1 MELVASTG
9 DITVQDASR
18 AGSDSSADLDDHDQI
33 RRYFE
38 TAQWTA
44 DGTTVLTYS
53 STNLVSG
60 YIVPEDLLA
69 PKTSPLHLTPQTTIQ
84 LPEPSNVLASAP
96 YFTLS
101 EPYTNQ
107 VLISP
112 RDHPIQLYYLASN
125 ASSTSTS
132 TSHSPAA
139 SYPFTKVRSET
150 FLSAT
155 SLIWPGPGSH
165 FIAGA
170 RNLLAKFDVSRTGA
184 SSEPVLRIKT
194 IPSERHLSKGGG
206 VGMRGT
212 VSALGAQPP
221 EAGSGASLV
230 AAGTWTRWI
239 GLYDFAQAGACVATW
254 SIASVSDSTDSKM
267 GEAAAQRAIGGGGV
281 TQTVWSPCGRYLL
294 VGERRSR
301 GVLVYDV
308 RVAGRLLGWLEGR
321 EASGN
326 QRVLCDVFPGQRQ
339 DGGFEVWSGTST
351 HGLIRVWEGVGTRE
365 GPHRPSWEWRAHD
378 PRSTVGAACVHPSGT
393 VVATCS
399 GSWAFD
405 DDNTRGGS
413 AAASGADGGSSSEGN
428 DSASDSDR
436 MAWMRRKNMESSL
449 KLWSLADTSQGE
461 DVPEQPVGGEL
472 GADGL

>member
-33 RRYFE
+33 RGYFE
-38 TAQWTA
+38 TAKWTA

-69 PKTSPLHLTPQTTIQ
+69 PKTSPLHLTPQATIQ

-107 VLISP
+107 VLVSA
-112 RDHPIQLYYLASN
+112 RDHPIQLYYLAPN
-125 ASSTSTS
+125 ASSPTSP
-132 TSHSPAA
+132 SHSPAA
-139 SYPFTKVRSET
+139 SYPFAKARSET

-155 SLIWPGPGSH
+155 SLIWPGPGLH

-170 RNLLAKFDVSRTGA
+170 RNLLAKFDVSRPGA

-221 EAGSGASLV
+221 EACSGASLV
-230 AAGTWTRWI
+230 AAGTWTRWV

-254 SIASVSDSTDSKM
+254 SIASASDSTDSET

-281 TQTVWSPCGRYLL
+281 TQTIWSPCGRYLL
-294 VGERRSR
+294 VSERRSR

-308 RVAGRLLGWLEGR
+308 RVAGRLLGWLESP
-321 EASGN
+321 EARGN
-326 QRVLCDVFPGQRQ
+326 QRVLCDVFPGQQQ

-351 HGLIRVWEGVGTRE
+351 HGLVRVWEGVGMRE
-365 GPHRPSWEWRAHD
+365 GPHGPSWEWRAHD
-378 PRSTVGAACVHPSGT
+378 PRSTIGAACVHPSGT

-405 DDNTRGGS
+405 DDYRRGDS
-413 AAASGADGGSSSEGN
+413 AAASGTDGGSSSEGN
-428 DSASDSDR
+428 DSAGNSYR
-436 MAWMRRKNMESSL
+436 MAWMRRRNMESSL
-449 KLWSLADTSQGE
+449 KIWSLADSRQGE
-461 DVPEQPVGGEL
+461 EVPEQLLGGEL